1 MFAVEGAERA
11 ERAEG
16 AERMKRVGMEESSIS
31 GTWLGV
37 NSWTRK
43 ANLSRAFI
51 TDTTAA
57 VKRYALGLAVPYQR
71 RD

>member
-1 MFAVEGAERA
+1 MFAAEGAERA
-11 ERAEG
+11 EMAEG
-16 AERMKRVGMEESSIS
+16 AERVEMEESSIS

-37 NSWTRK
+37 NSWTRR

-57 VKRYALGLAVPYQR
+57 VKRYVLGLAVPYQR